1 MKSYDLILIG
11 TGSAMNLLEPYIHKN
26 PEASVAV
33 IDKDAPGG
41 ICLNKGCIP
50 SKILLYP
57 ADVVRTVHNARKLG
71 IGIEDIKIDFSS
83 IMERMRNHVSE
94 DVEAITESLEQS
106 DFLDYYRAP
115 ARFVRPK
122 TLEVEGVTISGS
134 MIVLCTGSRPVIPD
148 IEGLEDTGY
157 LTSETI
163 LELTVLPRS
172 FLIIGGGYIA
182 AEYGHFLSAMGSK
195 VTVIGRNPRFLKDE
209 EPEISRLAEEEMSEY
224 LDVLTGY
231 EVTAVRGGKE
241 GKTAVCRNTADGKT
255 LEITAEEILLAAGRT
270 NNSEILDP
278 AAGEIGTDTDGWIH
292 TDEFL
297 ETTVPG
303 VWALGDATGKHLFK
317 HVANYESEIVY
328 YNATAGDSSEKV
340 KVDYHAVPHAVFSW
354 PEIAAVGMGQEEASA
369 ELGEANVLV
378 GVARYGETGKGTA
391 MGLED
396 SRYFVKVILENRTG
410 RLLGAHI
417 IGPEASVL
425 IQEIVNLMYTPS
437 RTFTF
442 SAMHIHPA
450 LSEVVQRAFSS
461 IMTARHYREHLE
473 GRHRDHSH

>member
-1 MKSYDLILIG
+1 MKSYDLIIIG
-11 TGSAMNLLEPYIHKN
+11 TGSAMNLIDPYLHEN

-33 IDKDAPGG
+33 IDKDEPGG

-57 ADVVRTVHNARKLG
+57 ADVVRTIHHARNLG
-71 IGIEDIKIDFSS
+71 IDVEGLRIDFPS
-83 IMERMRNHVSE
+83 IMERMRNSISE
-94 DVEAITESLEQS
+94 DVESIKESLENS
-106 DFLDYYRAP
+106 DFVDYYRAP

-122 TLEVEGVTISGS
+122 TLEVAGVTISGS

-148 IEGLEDTGY
+148 IEGLEDAGY

-163 LELTVLPRS
+163 LDLTALPKS
-172 FLIIGGGYIA
+172 TLIIGGGYIA

-195 VTVIGRNPRFLKDE
+195 VTIVGRNPQFLKDE
-209 EPEISRLAEEEMSEY
+209 EPEISRLAEEEMSLY
-224 LDVLTGY
+224 IDILTGY
-231 EVTAVRGGKE
+231 EVTAVRTSKK
-241 GKTAVCRNTADGKT
+241 GKTAVCRSVGEGKS
-255 LEITAEEILLAAGRT
+255 LELTAEEILLAAGRT
-270 NNSEILDP
+270 NNSEILDTE
-278 AAGEIGTDTDGWIH
+278 AGEVGTDADGWIH
-292 TDEFL
+292 TDEYL
-297 ETTVPG
+297 ETSVPG
-303 VWALGDATGKHLFK
+303 VWALGDATGRHLFK
-317 HVANYESEIVY
+317 HVANYESEVVY
-328 YNATAGDSSEKV
+328 YNAVASDPSEKV

-354 PEIAAVGMGQEEASA
+354 PEIAAVGLGQAEASA
-369 ELGEANVLV
+369 QIGEEKVLV
-378 GVARYGETGKGTA
+378 GISRYGDTGKGTA
-391 MGLED
+391 MGLGEK
-396 SRYFVKVILENRTG
+396 RHFAKVLIENRTG

-450 LSEVVQRAFSS
+450 LSEVVQRAFSN

-473 GRHRDHSH
+473 GRHQDHSH